1 MCVKV
6 IVMSRAMP
14 LVPPSKELICRIT
27 SDAWQKARTRAP
39 PALTQIPL
47 ALRTLRIHLIH
58 LMHRTLVVLLHPIAL
73 FHPMLE
79 ILLPQMEVASPL
91 RHE

>member
-1 MCVKV
+1 
-6 IVMSRAMP
+6 MSRAMP

-27 SDAWQKARTRAP
+27 SDAWPKARTRVP
-39 PALTQIPL
+39 PALTQIRL

-58 LMHRTLVVLLHPIAL
+58 LTQRTLVVALLHPMAL

-79 ILLPQMEVASPL
+79 ILLLQMEAASLL